1 MESVQADLNRQ
12 IVDLSNPAN
21 SVLKMAS
28 LSDEI
33 LAEEK
38 SKQKLNEAILDTKL
52 EEFRKQAKEVLQKE
66 ENYEHMMVSQQ
77 KDMLSLEEKRNREN
91 QLGEIASAN
100 KLISD
105 IQAIAENDSNVKLKR
120 ALALK
125 EMQQTMAD
133 VQNQIAEKRRT
144 LLERMKNMKVLHE
157 IKQRNDAKKL
167 LDEKRAIGKKLSNLT
182 KLGNPLQCFNKSDLG
197 FISAYCRSNILDL
210 EIQSECMK
218 PKQFCYICCDNE
230 IGSINK
236 EHKDCC
242 YNKCDRIPQSTCS
255 SFIDSY
261 NLRSLDGVAAPII
274 TPNPLIPTNPSL
286 IQPTVL
292 PTSLPLPPVL
302 PGPGPIPAILNP
314 ISNTVGIP
322 QEY

>member
-1 MESVQADLNRQ
+1 
-12 IVDLSNPAN
+12 
-21 SVLKMAS
+21 MAS

-38 SKQKLNEAILDTKL
+38 SKQKMNEAILDTKL

-66 ENYEHMMVSQQ
+66 ENYEHMLVSQQ
-77 KDMLSLEEKRNREN
+77 QDMLSLEDKRSRQN
-91 QLGEIASAN
+91 QLGEIAAAN

-125 EMQQTMAD
+125 EMQQTMSD
-133 VQNQIAEKRRT
+133 VQNQIAERRRK
-144 LLERMKNMKVLHE
+144 LLDRMKNMKVLHE

-167 LDEKRAIGKKLSNLT
+167 LDEKRAIGKKLTSLT
-182 KLGNPLQCFNKSDLG
+182 KLGNPIQCFNKSDLG
-197 FISAYCRSNILDL
+197 FITAYCRANILDL
-210 EIQSECMK
+210 EIQNECMK

-242 YNKCDRIPQSTCS
+242 YNKCDKIPQSTCS

-261 NLRSLDGVAAPII
+261 NLRSLDGVAAPMI
-274 TPNPLIPTNPSL
+274 TPNPLIPANPL
-286 IQPTVL
+286 NPL
-292 PTSLPLPPVL
+292 NLPPPTPLGAV
-302 PGPGPIPAILNP
+302 PIPASPILPTAAVINP
-314 ISNTVGIP
+314 LFSAVAIP